1 MKKKDIIFLV
11 VVFIGLAGIAAG
23 FYLTHQD
30 TGASVEVIVDG
41 AIYGTY
47 PLDVDKEIPIQKDG
61 KTTNLLVI
69 KDGKADVTEADCP
82 DKLCVHQKAISK
94 TNETIVCLPNKVVVQ
109 VIGAGEIVGF
119 HCEIRKNSIF
129 RCLPALALICSYVES
144 LIPFYFGIPGV
155 KLGLTNIVVVLMLYC
170 VGTKEALAVSALRIV
185 LSGFLFGNM
194 FSILY
199 SLAGG
204 LLSFLVMYLLKKTK
218 WFGVLPVSVS
228 GGIFHNVGQL
238 VVAAYVVENYNIFY
252 YMPVLLIAGAL
263 TGFLVGIAAQEMIKR
278 IGKRM
283 V

>member
-30 TGASVEVIVDG
+30 TGASEVTVDG

-109 VIGAGEIVGF
+109 VIGAGES
-119 HCEIRKNSIF
+119 ELDSIA
-129 RCLPALALICSYVES
+129 R
-144 LIPFYFGIPGV
+144 
-155 KLGLTNIVVVLMLYC
+155 
-170 VGTKEALAVSALRIV
+170 
-185 LSGFLFGNM
+185 
-194 FSILY
+194 
-199 SLAGG
+199 
-204 LLSFLVMYLLKKTK
+204 
-218 WFGVLPVSVS
+218 
-228 GGIFHNVGQL
+228 
-238 VVAAYVVENYNIFY
+238 
-252 YMPVLLIAGAL
+252 
-263 TGFLVGIAAQEMIKR
+263 
-278 IGKRM
+278 
-283 V
+283 